1 MNLYYSLLD
10 ALLLISAG
18 VLLRHSWYRS
28 RYFLQMFQQHGYKQG
43 EFSDWLVRHLH
54 TRMILAEHYLF
65 LIIITALMVLMS
77 ERVTMSV
84 ATLVVSMFM
93 LFWFSGVSR
102 FRPEQDKKPLV
113 FTPRMTRLAAVHG
126 LLVLIMVLVVVDL
139 AYTGQLTGTPLAIR
153 TSSLSPV
160 AADPWFLSF
169 GLILIDLSIPLYLK
183 LAAWLLKPVENRI
196 QEGFKRQARSRLA
209 QMPDLKVIA
218 ITGSYGKTSTK
229 MLLDALLRERYHV
242 CSTPGSYN
250 TPMGICKVINND
262 LEPSHQI
269 LILEMGARYEGNIL
283 ELCRI
288 ARPDV
293 SVITNVGKAHLESF
307 GSVEAIAREKGTL
320 AREVSHGGL
329 LVLNADDPAVDSMAE
344 LNPDARVVRA
354 GVERG
359 DLRADEIS
367 YSGEGTRFSMITRGS
382 SGEERTPISMK
393 LLGLHNVQN
402 FLMAAAVARSL
413 GIRPATIALAASR
426 VEPVEHRLELKR
438 RNGLTI
444 IDDAFNSNPEGARNA
459 VEILAGF
466 QSGRRVIIT
475 PGMVELGEL
484 QEEENRKFGERI
496 ADAGLDLVV
505 LVGRRQ
511 TAPILEGIR
520 SRGRETRVEVVDSLF
535 EANELVQRETSEG
548 DVVLYENDLPD
559 TYNE

>member
-1 MNLYYSLLD
+1 
-10 ALLLISAG
+10 
-18 VLLRHSWYRS
+18 
-28 RYFLQMFQQHGYKQG
+28 
-43 EFSDWLVRHLH
+43 
-54 TRMILAEHYLF
+54 
-65 LIIITALMVLMS
+65 
-77 ERVTMSV
+77 
-84 ATLVVSMFM
+84 
-93 LFWFSGVSR
+93 
-102 FRPEQDKKPLV
+102 
-113 FTPRMTRLAAVHG
+113 
-126 LLVLIMVLVVVDL
+126 
-139 AYTGQLTGTPLAIR
+139 
-153 TSSLSPV
+153 
-160 AADPWFLSF
+160 
-169 GLILIDLSIPLYLK
+169 
-183 LAAWLLKPVENRI
+183 
-196 QEGFKRQARSRLA
+196 
-209 QMPDLKVIA
+209 
-218 ITGSYGKTSTK
+218 
-229 MLLDALLRERYHV
+229 
-242 CSTPGSYN
+242 
-250 TPMGICKVINND
+250 
-262 LEPSHQI
+262 
-269 LILEMGARYEGNIL
+269 
-283 ELCRI
+283 
-288 ARPDV
+288 
-293 SVITNVGKAHLESF
+293 
-307 GSVEAIAREKGTL
+307 
-320 AREVSHGGL
+320 
-329 LVLNADDPAVDSMAE
+329 
-344 LNPDARVVRA
+344 
-354 GVERG
+354 
-359 DLRADEIS
+359 
-367 YSGEGTRFSMITRGS
+367 
-382 SGEERTPISMK
+382 MK